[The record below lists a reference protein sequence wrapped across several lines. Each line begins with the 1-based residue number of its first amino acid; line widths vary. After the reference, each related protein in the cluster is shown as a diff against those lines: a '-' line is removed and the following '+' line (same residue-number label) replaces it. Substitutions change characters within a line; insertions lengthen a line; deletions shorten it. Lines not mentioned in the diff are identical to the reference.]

1 MSRSDVGATGVATLG
16 NLLAIWPNGKMK
28 MATTITERAALAG
41 GWLSALLWLIVGGA
55 TVQASTNVN
64 LVWEA
69 SSGAGLAGYHIY
81 YGTIE
86 GQYTEQTS
94 VGIQTS
100 ATVSNLL
107 EGLTYYFVVTAFNTL
122 GVESEPSNEI
132 VFSVPQSLP
141 VTVALNWN
149 QNLDPNLAGY
159 YVYYGSASG
168 QYTQKTNVGNVT
180 HYTLPGLVAGQ
191 TYYFVVTASDQ
202 AGRES
207 QPSDEVSFQAPIAP
221 SIITPSQTQPAE
233 TSSPSSI
240 TLAVNPLPASQPIR
254 ITALTKLNDGSM
266 SLSWDSV
273 PQAGYQVWYK
283 NNFNESQW
291 TALSQT
297 VAASGSS
304 TSWIDNSA
312 REKEMRFYRV
322 SLVE

>member
-1 MSRSDVGATGVATLG
+1 
-16 NLLAIWPNGKMK
+16 MK
-28 MATTITERAALAG
+28 MATTITVRAALAG
-41 GWLSALLWLIVGGA
+41 GWLSALLWLIAGGA

-64 LVWEA
+64 LIWEA

-81 YGTIE
+81 YGTME
-86 GQYTEQTS
+86 GQYTEKTS

-122 GVESEPSNEI
+122 GVESESSNEI

-141 VTVALNWN
+141 GSLDPGAEPIPAAVALIWE
-149 QNLDPNLAGY
+149 QNLDPNLARY

-168 QYTQKTNVGNVT
+168 QYTEKINVGNVT
-180 HYTLPGLVAGQ
+180 NYTLPGLVPGQ

-207 QPSDEVSFQAPIAP
+207 QPSGEVSFQAPAAQ
-221 SIITPSQTQPAE
+221 SMTTTSQTQPAE
-233 TSSPSSI
+233 PSSPWSI
-240 TLAVNPLPASQPIR
+240 TLAVNPLPVSQPIR
-254 ITALTKLNDGSM
+254 ITALTKLEDGGM
-266 SLSWDSV
+266 SLSWDSM
-273 PQAGYQVWYK
+273 PQTGYQVWYK
-283 NNFNESQW
+283 NNFHETQW

-297 VAASGSS
+297 VTASGSN

-312 REKEMRFYRV
+312 RGKEMRFYRV